1 MDLNKSHIIDILKQN
16 NTSLTCSEILKQLLE
31 KEEFKKQ
38 NISPEQI
45 KKIIK
50 EDLKFAEENSYF
62 RISMLNKNSF
72 GLNLSFNLEEY
83 EGLKK
88 ISLKKESQDFEKKVK
103 ALLEKLEFNDVE
115 GGRDN
120 FIVGGHQVDVCARH
134 ENSLLVIECKMS
146 QEIKRKNLRKI
157 ICEFRGKINDLKE
170 GFKNIKEYAQIKE
183 EDFRFILLVNENIK
197 FRREDIELANKYPRI
212 HLMSEE
218 ALEYYNE
225 LYSFLKPYA
234 KFNLLG
240 ELRIRPIDQSLIK
253 IPAFKTSYGK
263 GKMYSFLIDPRELI
277 KFSYVARRERGSE
290 RYYQRIIKKERLGK
304 IREYLN
310 GGGKF
315 PNNIIISFDDYFK
328 DKINFK
334 GNDQISCENQNECK
348 FGILEFPKDYRSC
361 WIVDG
366 QHRLFSYINS
376 DIGGLIQVSAFE
388 GLDLGEQGKI
398 FLDIN
403 KNQKPVPSDLVWDLS
418 GELVP
423 ESEDGIISR
432 TVKYLNYEFKSPLF
446 HKIYFPSLGLRKNF
460 SDLLKVAGICIS
472 MKRSGF
478 GKQNT
483 KSKMMNPFYNKDT
496 NKFVNKMGKS
506 FSEFFSTVKE
516 VFLEDWDRKNK
527 GFSLDDGGISV
538 LVKIYEKI
546 IKQSFELNFSLSKEN
561 YKRYLLPIKKY
572 LDVEWNGKKLN
583 KLKKTYFASESGKE
597 RLLEILCLEIREAT
611 EEISFGG
618 DIAED
623 NLKEEISTLERK
635 FGKFLSE
642 ILEKVD
648 VNWAKTKIPSDIYSR
663 AIGKLQKKGIH
674 DGREEIH
681 EYFTL
686 GEEKRILEHGK
697 NFNLFEDYFLKNKI
711 GFVSEQLFFGAF
723 DMIIKI
729 RNMFDHGVKG
739 KILIPRDEKKLLEVY
754 IPKILRCIELDQE
767 EILEEE

>member
-1 MDLNKSHIIDILKQN
+1 MEDLKEKIIKVLKGKEVSMN
-16 NTSLTCSEILKQLLE
+16 CSEISKNILE
-31 KEEFKKQ
+31 YNPSINEE
-38 NISPEQI
+38 ISPESV
-45 KKIIK
+45 KKLIK
-50 EDLKFAEENSYF
+50 EDLTFAGERSYF
-62 RISMLNKNSF
+62 RVSILNKNYF
-72 GLNLSFNLEEY
+72 GLNSLFNMEDY
-83 EGLKK
+83 ELLNK
-88 ISLKKESQDFEKKVK
+88 ISLKKESQEFEKKVK
-103 ALLEKLEFNDVE
+103 ALLEKLDFNDVE
-115 GGRDN
+115 GARDN

-146 QEIKRKNLRKI
+146 QETKKKNLRKI
-157 ICEFRGKINDLKE
+157 ICEFRGKIDDLKE
-170 GFKNIKEYAQIKE
+170 GFKKIENYSFLKE

-225 LYSFLKPYA
+225 LYSFLRPYA

-240 ELRIRPIDQSLIK
+240 ELRIRPIDQSLVK
-253 IPAFKTSYGK
+253 VPAFKMPYGK
-263 GKMYSFLIDPRELI
+263 GIMYSFLIDPRELI

-290 RYYQRIIKKERLGK
+290 KYYQRIIKKDRLGK

-310 GGGKF
+310 QGGKF
-315 PNNIIISFDDYFK
+315 PNNIIISFDEFFK
-328 DKINFK
+328 DKIKFNK
-334 GNDQISCENQNECK
+334 NNQITEGNLNECE

-376 DIGGLIQVSAFE
+376 EIKGLIQVSAFE
-388 GLDLGEQGKI
+388 GLNLGEQGKI

-403 KNQKPVPSDLVWDLS
+403 KNQKPVPTDLVWDLS
-418 GELVP
+418 GELMP
-423 ESEDGIISR
+423 DSEDGIISR

-460 SDLLKVAGICIS
+460 SELLKVAGICLS

-478 GKQNT
+478 GKPNI
-483 KSKMMNPFYNKDT
+483 KSKMINPFYNLDS

-506 FSEFFSTVKE
+506 FSEFFYAINE
-516 VFLEDWDRKNK
+516 VFLEDWVKKNK
-527 GFSLDDGGISV
+527 GFSLDDGGISI
-538 LVKIYEKI
+538 LIKIYEKI
-546 IKQSFELNFSLSKEN
+546 IKQSFELNFSLNKEN
-561 YKRYLLPIKKY
+561 YIKYLLPIRKY
-572 LDVEWNGKKLN
+572 LESEWNGKKLN

-611 EEISFGG
+611 GEINFGG

-623 NLKEEISTLERK
+623 NLKEEINDLERK
-635 FGKFLSE
+635 LGKFISE
-642 ILEKVD
+642 ILEKTD
-648 VNWAKTKIPSDIYSR
+648 VNWAETKIPKDIFLRVSN
-663 AIGKLQKKGIH
+663 KFEKKGIH

-686 GEEKRILEHGK
+686 GEEKRILENGK
-697 NFNLFEDYFLKNKI
+697 NFNLFGDYFLKNKR

-723 DMIIKI
+723 DMIIKV
-729 RNMFDHGVKG
+729 RNMLDHGVKG
-739 KILIPRDEKKLLEVY
+739 KILIPRDEKKLLEIY
-754 IPKILRCIELDQE
+754 IPKILRCMEPDDE
-767 EILEEE
+767 DTLETN